1 MILDRLNFIENKYD
15 ELSVKISDP
24 SIMANQK
31 EWRKLCKEHA
41 DLEVIVNKYKE
52 HADLEELEANK
63 EMLSEESDQEMRE
76 MINSEIKDL
85 TERKKELED
94 EIQILLLPKDPNDDK
109 NVFVEI
115 RGGAGGD
122 EAALFA
128 ANLFRMYTKY
138 AEKNRWK
145 VELMSANETD
155 IGGFK
160 EVVFM
165 IKGAGAY
172 SKLKYESGAHRVQRV
187 PDTESSGR
195 IHTSTA
201 TVAVL
206 PEVDDVEIEIN
217 DKDIKID
224 VFRASGNGGQ
234 CVNTTDSAVR
244 ITHLPSG
251 LVVSCQDEKSQL
263 KNKEKAMKVLR
274 ARLFEQ
280 AEAERLAGIAEDRKS
295 QVGTG
300 DRSERIRTYNYPQG
314 RVTDHRINM
323 TLYKLD
329 SFLEGDIDEILN
341 ALITEDQAQKMKAM
355 GNTEF

>member
-52 HADLEELEANK
+52 YKEATEELEANK

-128 ANLFRMYTKY
+128 ANLFRMYTRY
-138 AEKNRWK
+138 AESQRWS
-145 VELMSANETD
+145 VELMSSNEND
-155 IGGFK
+155 LGGFK
-160 EVVFM
+160 EVVFNP
-165 IKGAGAY
+165 IAAVISFIVEPGA
-172 SKLKYESGAHRVQRV
+172 
-187 PDTESSGR
+187 
-195 IHTSTA
+195 
-201 TVAVL
+201 
-206 PEVDDVEIEIN
+206 
-217 DKDIKID
+217 
-224 VFRASGNGGQ
+224 
-234 CVNTTDSAVR
+234 
-244 ITHLPSG
+244 
-251 LVVSCQDEKSQL
+251 
-263 KNKEKAMKVLR
+263 
-274 ARLFEQ
+274 
-280 AEAERLAGIAEDRKS
+280 
-295 QVGTG
+295 
-300 DRSERIRTYNYPQG
+300 
-314 RVTDHRINM
+314 
-323 TLYKLD
+323 
-329 SFLEGDIDEILN
+329 
-341 ALITEDQAQKMKAM
+341 
-355 GNTEF
+355 